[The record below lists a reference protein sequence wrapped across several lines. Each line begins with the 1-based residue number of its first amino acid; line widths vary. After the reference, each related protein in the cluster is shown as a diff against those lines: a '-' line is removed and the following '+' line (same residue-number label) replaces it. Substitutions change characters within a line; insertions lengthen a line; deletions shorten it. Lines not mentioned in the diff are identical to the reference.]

1 MVLWTCWQCKTF
13 ASSHVCSLVDN
24 SFVIDGD
31 MVRKFVST
39 DLAYSATDRKK
50 QILRIFGIG
59 KIAIENQMF
68 PIMSSVS
75 MSHDL
80 VLKCANEKILVI
92 QIKRPF
98 EQLRKVRNL
107 YVEEKNVVGV
117 DLPLANLNT
126 STLENDGTCNFE
138 LMLIDYVKS
147 VAT

>member
-1 MVLWTCWQCKTF
+1 
-13 ASSHVCSLVDN
+13 
-24 SFVIDGD
+24 
-31 MVRKFVST
+31 
-39 DLAYSATDRKK
+39 
-50 QILRIFGIG
+50 
-59 KIAIENQMF
+59 
-68 PIMSSVS
+68 